1 MKTSEL
7 NLFVES
13 IMTSEVKKKIL
24 NESNGDVYHIKCN
37 GEPIATF
44 PSEEQAEEELPKY
57 KESHPDKEL
66 IIEKGEYENYSDM
79 IEKLDQ
85 MGGELEEKENID
97 MKNKKTNTNLD
108 IDMSEENEM
117 CEGCGSEMKEGV
129 CVECGKKITETKK
142 KTLKLKES
150 QLVDMIKKM
159 VAESVPGLTITK
171 AAQSKTK
178 SDNESHASEVAKKIK
193 KATTYDGN
201 DNPEFPKQIGKGEKK
216 MREPLEGEE
225 EIVADN
231 RGGGLE
237 DLNYDYEPS
246 EMFKKRQ
253 QMAIEGDSKMGN
265 SHDAANVIKSDV
277 PSKILKKVIRKKAK
291 QKKEPTVGWGVDIK
305 EPLLVKNINEEIDRI
320 RNIASY
326 NKKTQ

>member
-1 MKTSEL
+1 MKISEL

-13 IMTSEVKKKIL
+13 IMVNEVKKNIL
-24 NESNGDVYHIKCN
+24 KESTNEIYHIKCD

-44 PSEEQAEEELPKY
+44 SSQQQAEEELPTY
-57 KESHPDKEL
+57 KNTHPDKEL

-85 MGGELEEKENID
+85 MGSELEEKENID
-97 MKNKKTNTNLD
+97 MKNQQSNEKLD
-108 IDMSEENEM
+108 IDMSEENET
-117 CEGCGSEMKEGV
+117 CNECGSEMKEGE
-129 CVECGKKITETKK
+129 CVECNKKVTETKK
-142 KTLKLKES
+142 KTLRLKES
-150 QLVDMIKKM
+150 QLVNMIKKM
-159 VAESVPGLTITK
+159 VAESVPGLTVTK

-178 SDNESHASEVAKKIK
+178 SESETNANEVAKKIK
-193 KATTYDGN
+193 KATTFEGN
-201 DNPEFPKQIGKGEKK
+201 DNPEFPKQISKGEKMTRK
-216 MREPLEGEE
+216 SVPDEE
-225 EIVADN
+225 EIVSDN

-265 SHDAANVIKSDV
+265 SHDAANVIKSDLA
-277 PSKILKKVIRKKAK
+277 SKIKKKVIRKKDK
-291 QKKEPTVGWGVDIK
+291 EKKETTVSWGHDFK
-305 EPLLVKNINEEIDRI
+305 EPVVVKSINEEIDRMKK
-320 RNIASY
+320 IASY

>member
-1 MKTSEL
+1 MKISEL

-13 IMTSEVKKKIL
+13 IMTNEVKKKIL
-24 NESNGDVYHIKCN
+24 NESNGEIYHIKCD

-44 PSEEQAEEELPKY
+44 SSHEKAEEELPSY

-85 MGGELEEKENID
+85 MGNELEEKENIN
-97 MKNKKTNTNLD
+97 MKNQQSNDNLD
-108 IDMSEENEM
+108 VDMSEENET
-117 CEGCGSEMKEGV
+117 CNECGSEVKQGV
-129 CVECGKKITETKK
+129 EKITENKSKK
-142 KTLKLKES
+142 KTLRLKES
-150 QLVDMIKKM
+150 QLINMIKKL
-159 VAESVPGLTITK
+159 VSESVPGLTITK
-171 AAQSKTK
+171 SAQTKTK
-178 SDNESHASEVAKKIK
+178 SDNESHAKDVAEKIK
-193 KATTYDGN
+193 KVTTFDGN
-201 DNPEFPKQIGKGEKK
+201 DNPEFPKQISKGEKMTRK
-216 MREPLEGEE
+216 SVPDEE

-253 QMAIEGDSKMGN
+253 QMAIDGDSKMGN
-265 SHDAANVIKSDV
+265 SHDAANVIKSDL
-277 PSKILKKVIRKKAK
+277 PSKIKKKVIRKKEK
-291 QKKEPTVGWGVDIK
+291 EKKEPVVSWGHDLK
-305 EPLLVKNINEEIDRI
+305 QPLVVKSVNEEIERMK
-320 RNIASY
+320 NIASY